1 MQTFGIFSEKD
12 DHDTCDFF
20 FFFLGGGGVGGGKL
34 LLHEAVE

>member
-20 FFFLGGGGVGGGKL
+20 FFWGGEAFVAWGSGVDQ
-34 LLHEAVE
+34 

>member
-20 FFFLGGGGVGGGKL
+20 LGGGGGGGKL